1 MFKFIKQYA
10 ETMDNI
16 AIYPIIS
23 MLIFFTFFIGLI
35 VYVIKMDKK
44 SVETLSNIPLE
55 TSGEQNNQPI

>member
-44 SVETLSNIPLE
+44 SVDILSNIPLDN
-55 TSGEQNNQPI
+55 SGDQNNQPI

>member
-44 SVETLSNIPLE
+44 SVEILSNIPLE